1 MRRCDERR
9 QTAGPMTC
17 PRCSRS
23 PAIQPE
29 HRICRT
35 AEVCQ
40 DCALGTTAVT
50 DDAAMSTNR
59 DDLLDLSGLAA
70 ADQRGELVA
79 VGAVAFGARPVEV
92 ALHGA
97 HRHR

>member
-1 MRRCDERR
+1 MGDSPELVEVSAVP
-9 QTAGPMTC
+9 AG
-17 PRCSRS
+17 S
-23 PAIQPE
+23 
-29 HRICRT
+29 
-35 AEVCQ
+35 VC
-40 DCALGTTAVT
+40 LGGTAVT

-59 DDLLDLSGLAA
+59 DDLLELSGLAA